1 MELVPPV
8 ETQQTDK
15 PILLQI
21 TAPTKEEVKSPYE
34 ELCGHLTSLASYTK
48 ELQTQSHLIH
58 LNYEAANFLEVHQF
72 LKDQYEAHLEQF
84 DTLAELVRA
93 MDHLM
98 PMCDCGLR
106 DSLPQGCFQ
115 RVSSYDPRQQLST
128 YYQNLEDLVDMS
140 RKVNCM
146 AEQCGELGVAN
157 YLSDLMTVL
166 AKSAWMVK
174 ATLRNCASS

>member
-106 DSLPQGCFQ
+106 DSLPQNCFQ
-115 RVSSYDPRQQLST
+115 RVSSYDPRQMLTT

-140 RKVNCM
+140 RKVNCV

-166 AKSAWMVK
+166 SKSAWMVK

>member
-1 MELVPPV
+1 MELVPPLDSA
-8 ETQQTDK
+8 TKDQH
-15 PILLQI
+15 ILMHI
-21 TAPTKEEVKSPYE
+21 EEPTKEEVKSPYE
-34 ELCGHLTSLASYTK
+34 ELCSSLTSLASYAK

-106 DSLPQGCFQ
+106 DSLPQNCFQ

-146 AEQCGELGVAN
+146 AEQCGELGVSN
-157 YLSDLMTVL
+157 YLSDLMTDL
-166 AKSAWMVK
+166 SKSAWMVK

>member
-72 LKDQYEAHLEQF
+72 LKDQYESHLEQF
-84 DTLAELVRA
+84 DALAELVRA

-106 DSLPQGCFQ
+106 DSLPQNCFQ
-115 RVSSYDPRQQLST
+115 RVSSYDPRKMLTT

-140 RKVNCM
+140 RKVNCV

-166 AKSAWMVK
+166 SKSAWMVK